1 MDLRTISIYIACII
15 GFFIVG
21 RIFIVPIKIILKLI
35 LNSLL
40 GALLLYIINIV
51 GTSFGF
57 HIGLNLITTLITGL
71 LGIPGVIL
79 LILLQMFI
87 LWYIL
92 TLIFF
97 NGILILRNTNEGI
110 KWGN

>member
-1 MDLRTISIYIACII
+1 MDVKLISIYLACII
-15 GFFIVG
+15 GILIIG

-57 HIGLNLITTLITGL
+57 HIGLNLITTLITGI